1 MIKFRVWD
9 NVDYMSTP
17 FTLQD
22 LMTKKIEFTSDAKVM
37 EFVGNGVCEGDILKY
52 ISGGVLQYRQVIWVE
67 PEYSFFTKNIHFE
80 DDIMYGL
87 PWLIHNGSVEV
98 IGNIFQHPELVKE
111 SKKYLLK
118 NDYNESEKIK
128 AIA

>member
-9 NVDYMSTP
+9 NVDYMSAP
-17 FTLQD
+17 FTLRD
-22 LMTKKIEFTSDAKVM
+22 LMNRNIQFTSEAKVM
-37 EFVGNGVCEGDILKY
+37 EYIGAKDKNKKDVCEGDVLKY
-52 ISGGVLQYRQVIWVE
+52 ISNGVLQYRQVIWVG

-87 PWLIHNGSVEV
+87 PWLLHNGSVEV

-111 SKKYLLK
+111 AKKYLLK
-118 NDYNESEKIK
+118 NEYE
-128 AIA
+128 